1 MIKISM
7 LECEQIL
14 KRKLGLDFVKL
25 LVLAGFP
32 ANFSKL

>member
-1 MIKISM
+1 MNKISVSE
-7 LECEQIL
+7 LEQIF

-32 ANFSKL
+32 AV